1 MPAGVL
7 AAALFIFDGLNV
19 GESRLVLIDGQLI
32 FWLAACLVLGQR
44 WFARYN
50 AHVRALEVYEAAVA
64 SAAGARAYSAGLEA
78 ALAPDAAAAAAAA
91 LRADSRYMD
100 ALTRAAWALA
110 VGVVCGN
117 AVSVK
122 FTGLATP
129 AFLGL
134 ESIFGLLVLRR
145 AYPFG
150 DLLCVAAVAAATFSF
165 YWYVHFAIL
174 PNTGDGDGFMFAAFQ
189 RTLLGN
195 PSYDPLAPKPGFWS
209 TMLWLQKDMIVSNA
223 SILEPHNW
231 DSVWWEWVLNLR
243 GVLYYTVDKAHTFT
257 AAVYLLGNP
266 VTAVLLGAAVAA
278 GAVLLLLWQRL
289 RHEPAYH
296 LHRFNNFFAAVVF
309 CIAVYACNLL
319 PYTMV
324 KRRRVWRQWRAR
336 RAAQG
341 AGGRR
346 VRARGTPPLS
356 PPPPP
361 PPPPPLTPRAPTAPN
376 SSSQLLHLPLH
387 AGDDV
392 RRNLVRAARRPAG
405 RPALGAARSQ
415 GAARARRR
423 RVHLLRALGVRVFA
437 DQRRARAAALD
448 VAVEL
453 RGSSGREESPPH

>member
-1 MPAGVL
+1 ML

-19 GESRLVLIDGQLI
+19 GESRLVLIDGQLL

-50 AHVRALEVYEAAVA
+50 AHVRALEVYEAALA

-78 ALAPDAAAAAAAA
+78 TLAPGAAAAAAAA
-91 LRADSRYMD
+91 LRADSRHMD

-209 TMLWLQKDMIVSNA
+209 TMLWLQKDMIISNA

-324 KRRRVWRQWRAR
+324 KRRRVA
-336 RAAQG
+336 
-341 AGGRR
+341 
-346 VRARGTPPLS
+346 
-356 PPPPP
+356 
-361 PPPPPLTPRAPTAPN
+361 
-376 SSSQLLHLPLH
+376 
-387 AGDDV
+387 
-392 RRNLVRAARRPAG
+392 
-405 RPALGAARSQ
+405 
-415 GAARARRR
+415 AARARATRR
-423 RVHLLRALGVRVFA
+423 RRSMLAPASRPPS
-437 DQRRARAAALD
+437 ARPPPFIRPLAAA
-448 VAVEL
+448 
-453 RGSSGREESPPH
+453 SSTTTCRR